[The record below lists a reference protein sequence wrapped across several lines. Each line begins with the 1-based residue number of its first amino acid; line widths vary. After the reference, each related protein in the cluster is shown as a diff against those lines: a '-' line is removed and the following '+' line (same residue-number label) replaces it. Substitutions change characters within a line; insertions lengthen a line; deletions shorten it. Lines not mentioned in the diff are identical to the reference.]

1 MRGKVSAFTAANST
15 SVRHLKA
22 LSDAGLSH
30 IHLLPMFDCGSIN
43 EDWTARREPDMVELS
58 RMSGDS
64 PQQQELVAQF
74 RDEDAWNWYYDLSH
88 YGAPEGSYV
97 QNGNIDGGSRVVM
110 DQVYNHVYEAGQSGK
125 FSILDKIVPGY
136 YLRMDAAGVLQQSSC
151 CPDTASEFAMMERLM
166 LDSQR
171 SWTQSYKVDGFR
183 YDLMGFHTAA
193 NIVHIKE
200 TLQAIRPDLYFYGE
214 G

>member
-1 MRGKVSAFTAANST
+1 MAPSVAPRVPAA
-15 SVRHLKA
+15 
-22 LSDAGLSH
+22 
-30 IHLLPMFDCGSIN
+30 
-43 EDWTARREPDMVELS
+43 
-58 RMSGDS
+58 
-64 PQQQELVAQF
+64 
-74 RDEDAWNWYYDLSH
+74 
-88 YGAPEGSYV
+88 GATEEA
-97 QNGNIDGGSRVVM
+97 
-110 DQVYNHVYEAGQSGK
+110 VYEAGQSGK
-125 FSILDKIVPGY
+125 FSFLDKIVPGY
-136 YLRMDAAGVLQQSSC
+136 YLRMVAAGVPQQSSC

-200 TLQAIRPDLYFYGE
+200 TLQAIRPDLDFYGE